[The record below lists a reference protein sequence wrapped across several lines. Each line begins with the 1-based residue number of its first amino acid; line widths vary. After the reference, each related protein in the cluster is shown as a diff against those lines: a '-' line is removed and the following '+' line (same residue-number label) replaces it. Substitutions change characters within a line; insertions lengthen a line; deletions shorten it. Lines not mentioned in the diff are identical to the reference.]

1 MWPAARRVRLR
12 CAQQKELEDPLNKR
26 LIATVVAVVM
36 LVLGW
41 VAGVQMATAQ
51 TFKWGQTPFFSLAR

>member
-1 MWPAARRVRLR
+1 M
-12 CAQQKELEDPLNKR
+12 NKR